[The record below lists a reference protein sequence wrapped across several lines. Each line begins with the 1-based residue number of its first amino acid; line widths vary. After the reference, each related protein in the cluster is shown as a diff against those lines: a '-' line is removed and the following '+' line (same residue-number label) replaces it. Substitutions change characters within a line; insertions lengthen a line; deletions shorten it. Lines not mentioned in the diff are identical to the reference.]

1 MSLNLISLYKEALT
15 MSEDEKRYSKS
26 LMGKT
31 VVTKSGK
38 KFGEVGNILFETR
51 TGELISIVLKNTTAY
66 INNLDLEKDNQ
77 GKFLVPF
84 SSVIAIGDFVVVS
97 EEDII

>member
-1 MSLNLISLYKEALT
+1 ME
-15 MSEDEKRYSKS
+15 EEKRYSKN

-38 KFGEVGNILFETR
+38 KFGEVGNISFESR
-51 TGELISIVLKNTTAY
+51 TGELMQIILKNPTSY
-66 INNLDLEKDNQ
+66 IDNLDIEQDAK
-77 GKFLVPF
+77 GRWMVPF
-84 SSVIAIGDFVVVS
+84 SSVIAVGDFVVVA